1 MVWAVKHYRH
11 YLYGHRCQVYTDHEA
26 LKSLLNAPHPSGKL
40 ARWGLALQKVNL
52 VINYRPGRGN
62 SNADALSRNPA
73 TVTSWDGESPPFAIL
88 AAIQPTA
95 LSEGGDPVPRV
106 PTGDPILQESQR
118 ADPELKPIFDYL
130 EEGILPTE
138 ERRAREMVLG
148 KSQFAIVDG
157 VLYHLED
164 KSLWIIPPVEARR
177 KLFNEVHE
185 GVYGAH
191 LRDTKMHGELGKYYW
206 WPNMRKDIVDWCR
219 ACLTCATRQTSRKT
233 KPPLVPIPVGGPW
246 DRVGV
251 DIVQLP
257 KSRRGN
263 QYAIMFCD
271 YLTKW
276 PEVFP
281 TKDQTA
287 LTVAQLLVRE
297 VIPRH
302 GIPRQL
308 LSDRG
313 SVFLS
318 KLMMEI
324 YKLLGVKKVNTTA
337 YHPQCD
343 GVVER
348 FNRSLIDMLSKT
360 VQTHGQD
367 WDEKLPFIL
376 CLPCFYTTVHPR
388 VTFLSDVWPGPPAAY
403 GCNPGA

>member
-1 MVWAVKHYRH
+1 
-11 YLYGHRCQVYTDHEA
+11 
-26 LKSLLNAPHPSGKL
+26 
-40 ARWGLALQKVNL
+40 
-52 VINYRPGRGN
+52 
-62 SNADALSRNPA
+62 
-73 TVTSWDGESPPFAIL
+73 
-88 AAIQPTA
+88 
-95 LSEGGDPVPRV
+95 
-106 PTGDPILQESQR
+106 
-118 ADPELKPIFDYL
+118 
-130 EEGILPTE
+130 
-138 ERRAREMVLG
+138 
-148 KSQFAIVDG
+148 
-157 VLYHLED
+157 
-164 KSLWIIPPVEARR
+164 
-177 KLFNEVHE
+177 
-185 GVYGAH
+185 
-191 LRDTKMHGELGKYYW
+191 MHGELGKYYW

-257 KSRRGN
+257 KSHRGN
-263 QYAIMFCD
+263 QYAIVFCD

-313 SVFLS
+313 SAFLS

-343 GVVER
+343 SLVER

-367 WDEKLPFIL
+367 WDEKLPFVLFAYRASIQQSIL
-376 CLPCFYTTVHPR
+376 ESPFYLMYGRDPQLPTDAILVPEPDRKYVEVQDFRSEMVMGISQAWKLARENIEQAQKYQKSQHDKHAKDPNFKLGDRVFVHMPAEKRGKAYKFARTFHGPYRVVELLENGVRVVPVDKPQESPIRVALNRVRCCPVQLPNEFWPRRNNDKSKPTTAQGDTSPCEQIPPR
-388 VTFLSDVWPGPPAAY
+388 SKAVEEAP
-403 GCNPGA
+403 